1 MATTRTVRE
10 NFGFG
15 RKVRNHWLSKS
26 TCLDEVAKTMESL
39 RFKYTKLK
47 DFINKNMTGEVPLE
61 MQASVGLLI
70 LKLEALT

>member
-1 MATTRTVRE
+1 
-10 NFGFG
+10 
-15 RKVRNHWLSKS
+15 
-26 TCLDEVAKTMESL
+26 MESL

-70 LKLEALT
+70 PNLEALT